1 MNSRRRLLLPLITL
15 TLALVFSLVLVEV
28 MLRVTGISGPP
39 GAISVNESQAER
51 LPGVFVPRRTVV
63 NRNPARFP
71 HRITVN
77 SLGYRGPEL
86 SLPRGEGTTRVFFA
100 GDSFTWGDLVH
111 DEETLPAQVHMR
123 LSETC
128 PGVEAVNAGVGGT
141 TIVGQSEMIRRGL
154 ILDPDLVVLT
164 FYDNDIAE
172 MSPPRFWDLMEDNRR
187 RKSAFP
193 LSLVYSALNSTA
205 IWPVARRAATRLG
218 RMGGE
223 GMAGKTEQANRTD
236 EAWQAQM
243 PALREEYARYLAVI
257 ARELEEA
264 GIPLVVVGYPSHLSL
279 EAPDIYFNHSDWL
292 EELADSLGLPFLGL
306 IPTLME
312 TQLALEDL
320 YFLPWDGHPRPIG
333 YEVASEAVAH
343 FLEELDPSLNWCRQS
358 RTGRSSSPSR

>member
-1 MNSRRRLLLPLITL
+1 MVKRRGRLFLPLITL
-15 TLALVFSLVLVEV
+15 TLALAFSLVVVELA
-28 MLRVTGISGPP
+28 LRLTGISGPP

-51 LPGVFVPRRTVV
+51 IPGVFVPRRTVV

-77 SLGYRGPEL
+77 ALGYRGPEL

-111 DEETLPAQVHMR
+111 DEETLPAQVHKR

-128 PGVEAVNAGVGGT
+128 PDVEAVNAGVGGT

-164 FYDNDIAE
+164 FYDNDVAE
-172 MSPPRFWDLMEDNRR
+172 MSPPRFWELMEDNRR
-187 RKSAFP
+187 RKSTFP

-218 RMGGE
+218 RLGGE
-223 GMAGKTEQANRTD
+223 GMAGKTEQAERTD
-236 EAWQAQM
+236 EMWQAQM
-243 PALREEYARYLAVI
+243 PALREDYARYLTEI

-279 EAPDIYFNHSDWL
+279 EDSETYFNHADWL
-292 EELADSLGLPFLGL
+292 EALAHSLDIPFLGL
-306 IPTLME
+306 IPTLRE
-312 TQLALEDL
+312 AQLTLEEL

-333 YEVASEAVAH
+333 YELAAEAAAH
-343 FLEELDPSLNWCRQS
+343 FLSELEPTLNWCR
-358 RTGRSSSPSR
+358 

>member
-1 MNSRRRLLLPLITL
+1 VNRRRRLFLPLLTL
-15 TLALVFSLVLVEV
+15 TFALAFSLVMVELV
-28 MLRVTGISGPP
+28 LRVTGISAPP
-39 GAISVNESQAER
+39 GAISVNESQAAR
-51 LPGVFVPRRTVV
+51 IPGVFVPRRTVV

-77 SLGYRGPEL
+77 ALGYRGPEL

-111 DEETLPAQVHMR
+111 DEETLPAQVHAR
-123 LSETC
+123 LSESC
-128 PGVEAVNAGVGGT
+128 PGAEAVNAGVGGT

-172 MSPPRFWDLMEDNRR
+172 MSPPRFWELMEDNRR

-218 RMGGE
+218 RLGGK
-223 GMAGKTEQANRTD
+223 GMAGKTEHAERTD
-236 EAWQAQM
+236 EVWQAQM

-257 ARELEEA
+257 ARELEEE
-264 GIPLVVVGYPSHLSL
+264 GIPLVVVAYPSHLSL
-279 EAPDIYFNHSDWL
+279 EEPDTYFNHSEWL
-292 EELADSLGLPFLGL
+292 EDLAHSLDIPFLGL
-306 IPTLME
+306 IPTLRE
-312 TQLALEDL
+312 AELALEEL
-320 YFLPWDGHPRPIG
+320 YFLPWDGHPRPVG
-333 YEVASEAVAH
+333 YELAADAVAR
-343 FLEELDPSLNWCRQS
+343 FLSELEPRLNWCRQGGV
-358 RTGRSSSPSR
+358 TP